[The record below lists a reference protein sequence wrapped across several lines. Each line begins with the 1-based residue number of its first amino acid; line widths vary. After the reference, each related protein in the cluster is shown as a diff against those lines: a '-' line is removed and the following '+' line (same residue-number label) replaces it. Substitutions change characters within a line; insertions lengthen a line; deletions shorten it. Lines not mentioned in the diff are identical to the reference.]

1 MAEQLIDRRS
11 TSLPTGFPAGLVET
25 SPQMGANQSASTD
38 ALRQAKTCLDS
49 AGRRLRKGEP
59 ENADEALNL
68 LWAAADHL
76 RQAMTA
82 SVDVRISSE

>member
-1 MAEQLIDRRS
+1 M
-11 TSLPTGFPAGLVET
+11 
-25 SPQMGANQSASTD
+25 SAIQGNPSD

-76 RQAMTA
+76 RQAMSA
-82 SVDVRISSE
+82 SVVSDVRITSE

>member
-1 MAEQLIDRRS
+1 MAVV
-11 TSLPTGFPAGLVET
+11 PAN
-25 SPQMGANQSASTD
+25 SSD

-82 SVDVRISSE
+82 AVSVEARITSE